1 MGRVLI
7 TVRISFC
14 YTRLGIVWV
23 SSIDYALN
31 KRRNITQYIMGERMI
46 YWSKWCNR
54 NILVPL
60 LKEESQAVAVPGRMC
75 QKCPLLFRHI
85 CPGDSQH
92 TIGQLTSPPPKALSR
107 KQVLVTGEIWIIVS
121 EKCIIKDFLK
131 HALYQFQAAKHLKDQ
146 CSGIY
151 EMIYCVSDHLDTS
164 YQWIIFLCHRKN
176 ICFHP
181 APKPEVI
188 IHFIT

>member
-1 MGRVLI
+1 MSQVLI

-14 YTRLGIVWV
+14 YARLGIIWV
-23 SSIDYALN
+23 SSTDYALN
-31 KRRNITQYIMGERMI
+31 KCRNITQYIMGERMI
-46 YWSKWCNR
+46 YWSKWYNR
-54 NILVPL
+54 NIFVPL
-60 LKEESQAVAVPGRMC
+60 LRGEPSCCCLWTDVPEVPFALPAHLPRRQSAHHRPANLTPSQGFVS
-75 QKCPLLFRHI
+75 KI
-85 CPGDSQH
+85 
-92 TIGQLTSPPPKALSR
+92 
-107 KQVLVTGEIWIIVS
+107 VL

-131 HALYQFQAAKHLKDQ
+131 HALNQFQAAKHLKDQ
-146 CSGIY
+146 CSGNY

-181 APKPEVI
+181 LPKPEVI